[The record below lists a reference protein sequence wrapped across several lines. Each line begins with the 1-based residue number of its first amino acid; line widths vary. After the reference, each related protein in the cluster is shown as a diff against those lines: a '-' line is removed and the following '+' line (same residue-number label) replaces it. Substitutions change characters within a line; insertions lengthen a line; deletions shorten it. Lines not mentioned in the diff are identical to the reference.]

1 MAAALM
7 AIGLALTSCGGPQ
20 PSALPS
26 PLGGDPNSQQPG
38 MSFAA
43 RAPADTR
50 LLAHIDEDVVSR
62 IADSPWLARQL
73 AGYSLCNF
81 KLRDRVQHL
90 DFAVAAPG
98 ELRVELPGPMTVAD
112 VACLLG
118 QPHGEG
124 ALRVGP
130 FVVTPRP
137 GGGVRI
143 TTPRVVE
150 DGPGAVPALVKRFD
164 ALSASSS
171 TVVVGMLDGAHGALT
186 LELTKA
192 QDFGMRLDLGD
203 EERAKRA
210 HAALTELLPALEGKA
225 PALAGLTVMRDA
237 AALIVT
243 VPGRDVMELASQ
255 LTQHLV
261 DTYENES
268 PAMLPTV
275 WTGDQLLLLKGATFD
290 LGDVVVFRA
299 PDGGDPLVGRIVAR
313 GGERVRVLGGRL
325 SVDGREIRWDRKQEV
340 YRRPDVPSGTAHAPV
355 ELWTERLGEREHEI
369 LLSPAGFG
377 SPRDADERVREARL
391 FVLGDYRDN
400 TRDSRHFGAIAET
413 AVLGKVVGV
422 WASLDPLG
430 HVRWERIGLSP

>member
-1 MAAALM
+1 VALL
-7 AIGLALTSCGGPQ
+7 AGVLALPSCGGAEPV

-26 PLGGDPNSQQPG
+26 PGDRDPSSQPG
-38 MSFAA
+38 ASFAQ

-50 LLAHIDEDVVSR
+50 LLARIDEAVVSR
-62 IADSPWLARQL
+62 VADSPWLAGQL

-81 KLRDRVQHL
+81 KLRDRLLHIDL
-90 DFAVAAPG
+90 AIAAPG

-124 ALRVGP
+124 ALRVGA

-143 TTPRVVE
+143 TTPRAVE
-150 DGPGAVPALVKRFD
+150 DGSGAAPALVKRFE

-171 TVVVGMLDGAHGALT
+171 TVALGMLGRGQGALS
-186 LELTKA
+186 LELTNAKG
-192 QDFGMRLDLGD
+192 FVMRLDLGD
-203 EERAKRA
+203 EERAERA
-210 HAALTELLPALEGKA
+210 HAELAGVLPAVQAKA
-225 PALAGLTVMRDA
+225 PALAGLTATRDA
-237 AALIVT
+237 SALVLT
-243 VPGRDVMELASQ
+243 VPGNDVVSLASQ
-255 LTQHLV
+255 ITKHLA
-261 DTYENES
+261 DSFATES
-268 PAMLPTV
+268 PSMLPTL
-275 WTGDQLLLLKGATFD
+275 WTGDHLLLLKGATLD
-290 LGDVVVFRA
+290 VGDVVAFRA
-299 PDGGDPLVGRIVAR
+299 PDGGDPLLGRIVAR
-313 GGERVRVLGGRL
+313 GGERVKVSGGRL
-325 SVDGREIRWDRKQEV
+325 TVDARDVRWEREQEV

-355 ELWTERLGEREHEI
+355 ELWTERFGEQAHGI

-377 SPRDADERVREARL
+377 ATRDADELVREGRL

-400 TRDSRHFGAIAET
+400 TRDSRHFGAILET

-422 WASLDPLG
+422 WASFDPMG